1 MRVIHILMSVLMA
14 AMFGGAAARAEPV
27 PVNEADERAH
37 QSEADLWLDT
47 VFGHC
52 LFVVAGETWSD
63 HPGQLQGEWEDL
75 REDYASTLLKPLYDP
90 KVSASRGAVILDL
103 NEEGTSCWTQYTS
116 LVPDYAGSRF
126 TSIIQALGDEDRLK
140 SAFVDQGNGPQ
151 QVGVILIGKAKTP
164 VIFYQAEQQQS
175 GALTVVTIIQ
185 KTVPDFVYID

>member
-1 MRVIHILMSVLMA
+1 MTVTHSLMAVLMG
-14 AMFGGAAARAEPV
+14 AMFVGGVATAEPFRV
-27 PVNEADERAH
+27 SEEEELAH

-52 LFVVAGETWSD
+52 LSVVAGEAWSD
-63 HPGQLQGEWEDL
+63 YPGALQGEWENL

-90 KVSASRGAVILDL
+90 KVSVLRGAVILDL

-116 LVPDYAGSRF
+116 LVPDYAGSKF
-126 TSIIQALGDEDRLK
+126 GSVIQAFEDEDRLK
-140 SAFVDQGNGPQ
+140 SAFVDQGRGPQ
-151 QVGVILIGKAKTP
+151 QVGVLLIGEARTP
-164 VIFYQAEQQQS
+164 VIIYQAEGQQD